1 MFTGLI
7 SNLGVVRDSV
17 VVNEFVRVGVACA
30 SWRNLDLEL
39 GESIAVNG
47 CCLTVVDR
55 DHDGF
60 VVDLSP
66 ETVRLTT
73 LGSLR
78 SGAVVNLERAMM
90 VSARWGGHFVTGH
103 VDGVGAMTS
112 VSSIGDGLDLRVA
125 VTETLL
131 KYIAVK
137 GSIAVDGVSLTVNS
151 IESTG
156 FGVMIIPHTRERT
169 VVGEYT
175 LGTRVNIEVDLM
187 ARYVERMLSFAKS
200 GERGGGLT
208 REWLADQ
215 GYS

>member
-17 VVNEFVRVGVACA
+17 IVNEFVRVRVACA

-47 CCLTVVDR
+47 CCVTVVDR

-66 ETVRLTT
+66 ETVWLTT

-78 SGAVVNLERAMM
+78 SGSAVNLERAMLA
-90 VSARWGGHFVTGH
+90 STRLGGHFVTGH
-103 VDGVGAMTS
+103 VDGVGTVMAVTG
-112 VSSIGDGLDLRVA
+112 VGDGLNLRLA
-125 VTETLL
+125 VTEALL

-151 IESTG
+151 TDRTE

-169 VVGEYT
+169 VVGEYA

-187 ARYVERMLSFAKS
+187 ARYVERMLSFGKS
-200 GERGGGLT
+200 GDRGGGLT
-208 REWLADQ
+208 REWLANQ
-215 GYS
+215 GYA